1 MKPNTSKM
9 EYRYLGNS
17 GLRISVLGM
26 GNWVNNDDDKLTV
39 DSVKICLE
47 HGVNFFDTAEVYGL
61 GRAETSLGKA
71 FKELGVPREKIVVT
85 TKVYKI
91 GDDPNDSFQS
101 RKHIIEGVNNSLKRL
116 QMDYVDIVYAH
127 RYDLHTPLEETCRA
141 YNYLIDNG
149 KAFYW
154 GTSEWTASQI
164 MEAYKICDKL
174 NLIPPIVEQS
184 HYNMFERKKIDN
196 EYRDLFLRYKMG
208 TTTFSPL
215 FGGVLTGKYIT
226 EKPKDSRF
234 VVKAGEGA
242 GHEMIYQAHKKE
254 WDEKLL
260 KLKDIAEKKIGCS
273 LTQLAISWII
283 ANPDISCCILAGS
296 KASQFEETLKA
307 VEFYKKLDKEILKEI
322 EEIEEFCK
330 AMPRYKRP
338 HKIIF
343 ADVPRNPTGKIEK
356 PKLRKI
362 YCGESL
368 VASQIKG

>member
-234 VVKAGEGA
+234 VVKAREGA

-322 EEIEEFCK
+322 EEILQNAPEGEIDFRDWKQLPC
-330 AMPRYKRP
+330 R
-338 HKIIF
+338 
-343 ADVPRNPTGKIEK
+343 RNLNLGVDYI
-356 PKLRKI
+356 
-362 YCGESL
+362 
-368 VASQIKG
+368 QH

>member
-234 VVKAGEGA
+234 VVKAREGA

-273 LTQLAISWII
+273 LTQLAISWVI

-322 EEIEEFCK
+322 EEILQNAPEGEMDFRDWKQLPC
-330 AMPRYKRP
+330 R
-338 HKIIF
+338 
-343 ADVPRNPTGKIEK
+343 RNLNLGVDYI
-356 PKLRKI
+356 
-362 YCGESL
+362 
-368 VASQIKG
+368 QH

>member
-47 HGVNFFDTAEVYGL
+47 NGVNFFDTAEVYGL

-164 MEAYKICDKL
+164 MEAYKICEKL

-234 VVKAGEGA
+234 VVKANEGA
-242 GHEMIYQAHKKE
+242 GHEMLYQAHKKE

-260 KLKDIAEKKIGCS
+260 KLKDIAEKKVGCS

-307 VEFYKKLDKEILKEI
+307 VDFYKKLDKEILTEI
-322 EEIEEFCK
+322 EKILQNAPEGEIDFRDWKPLPC
-330 AMPRYKRP
+330 R
-338 HKIIF
+338 
-343 ADVPRNPTGKIEK
+343 RNLNLGVDYI
-356 PKLRKI
+356 
-362 YCGESL
+362 
-368 VASQIKG
+368 QH

>member
-164 MEAYKICDKL
+164 MEAYKICEKL

-208 TTTFSPL
+208 TTIWSPL
-215 FGGVLTGKYIT
+215 FGGVLTGKYIK
-226 EKPKDSRF
+226 EIPKDSRF
-234 VVKAGEGA
+234 SVHKQMGA
-242 GHEMIYQAHKKE
+242 FHEMTYNQHKQE

-260 KLKDIAEKKIGCS
+260 KLKELAEKKLGCT
-273 LTQLAISWII
+273 LAQLAIAWVI
-283 ANPDISCCILAGS
+283 ANPDVSTCMLGAS
-296 KASQFEETLKA
+296 KFSQLEETLKA
-307 VEFYKKLDKEILKEI
+307 LNIYKKLTKDILLEI
-322 EEIEEFCK
+322 E
-330 AMPRYKRP
+330 
-338 HKIIF
+338 KILANAPEGEMDF
-343 ADVPRNPTGKIEK
+343 RDWKQLPSRRNLLLGVQYP
-356 PKLRKI
+356 
-362 YCGESL
+362 
-368 VASQIKG
+368 

>member
-154 GTSEWTASQI
+154 ATSEWTASQI
-164 MEAYKICDKL
+164 MEAYKICDRL

-322 EEIEEFCK
+322 EEILQNAPEGEMDFRDWKQLPC
-330 AMPRYKRP
+330 R
-338 HKIIF
+338 
-343 ADVPRNPTGKIEK
+343 RNLNLGVDYI
-356 PKLRKI
+356 
-362 YCGESL
+362 
-368 VASQIKG
+368 QH

>member
-47 HGVNFFDTAEVYGL
+47 NGVNFFDTAEVYGL

-164 MEAYKICDKL
+164 MEAYKICEKL

-234 VVKAGEGA
+234 VVKANEGA
-242 GHEMIYQAHKKE
+242 GHEMLYQAHKKE

-260 KLKDIAEKKIGCS
+260 KLKDIAESRMQFDSIG
-273 LTQLAISWII
+273 
-283 ANPDISCCILAGS
+283 D
-296 KASQFEETLKA
+296 FM
-307 VEFYKKLDKEILKEI
+307 DH
-322 EEIEEFCK
+322 CK
-330 AMPRYKRP
+330 P
-338 HKIIF
+338 
-343 ADVPRNPTGKIEK
+343 
-356 PKLRKI
+356 
-362 YCGESL
+362 
-368 VASQIKG
+368 